1 MIPKKIWTI
10 WLGGKMT
17 ELVRGCIETQKLP
30 GYEHCLI
37 TLDNCYRGS
46 QYVNDAI
53 RAERWVKAADWL
65 RMHYLYTEGGIYLD
79 ADMEVLPGK
88 NFDDLLDCDLFVPR
102 EECGHYGNCGL
113 GSIAGQPDLKVYLD
127 RVESN
132 FKGDGDLVYD
142 PGIRAFSDVFWLA
155 ERSSERSSD
164 KSRMRILTPDY
175 FFPYNHQTNRT
186 EITANTRVFHHYAK
200 SWVAPEF
207 NPLPLVSIIIPT
219 LGRPNGLQRCIDSIQ
234 RLNYPH
240 HRVETII
247 VDGPDTV
254 PEKVR
259 RGLEQSHG
267 NLIVYAANDM
277 EFTPDSLW
285 LAVDA
290 SKKHGLVAFASGP
303 LYPDRGNICEHFLIR
318 RDMIEKVGEIFSTR
332 FHHVGCDNLLWAKCS
347 ALGEAYRCEEARV
360 LHHHFTAGAE
370 MDDVYQK
377 GWSKVEEDREILR
390 EELKELEF
398 FKQ

>member
-10 WLGGKMT
+10 WLGGEMP
-17 ELVRGCIETQKLP
+17 ELAKVCIETQKLP

-53 RAERWVKAADWL
+53 EAKRWVKAADWL
-65 RMHYLYTEGGIYLD
+65 RMYYLYTEGGIYLD

-88 NFDDLLDCDLFVPR
+88 NFDHLLDCDMFIPR
-102 EECGHYGNCGL
+102 EECGHYANCGL
-113 GSIAGQPDLKVYLD
+113 GAVAGQPALKAYLD
-127 RVESN
+127 RVENN
-132 FKGDGDLVYD
+132 FKGAGDLVYE
-142 PGIRAFSDVFWLA
+142 PGIRTFSDILWLA
-155 ERSSERSSD
+155 D
-164 KSRMRILTPDY
+164 KSKIVMLSPDS
-175 FFPYNHQTNRT
+175 FFPYNWQTCRT
-186 EITANTRVFHHYAK
+186 TITPNTLVFHHYAK
-200 SWVAPEF
+200 SWVLPEF

-219 LGRPNGLQRCIDSIQ
+219 LGRPVGLQRCIDSIQ
-234 RLNYPH
+234 RLNYPR
-240 HRVETII
+240 HRVETI
-247 VDGPDTV
+247 VVEGPETV
-254 PEKVR
+254 PEKVK
-259 RGLEQSHG
+259 RGLELSHG

-290 SKKHGLVAFASGP
+290 SKKHGLVSFASGP
-303 LYPDRGNICEHFLIR
+303 LYPDNGNICEHFLIR

-347 ALGEAYRCEEARV
+347 ALGEAYRCEPARV
-360 LHHHFTAGAE
+360 IHHHFTAGAE

-390 EELKELEF
+390 EELEGLEF
-398 FKQ
+398 FRQ